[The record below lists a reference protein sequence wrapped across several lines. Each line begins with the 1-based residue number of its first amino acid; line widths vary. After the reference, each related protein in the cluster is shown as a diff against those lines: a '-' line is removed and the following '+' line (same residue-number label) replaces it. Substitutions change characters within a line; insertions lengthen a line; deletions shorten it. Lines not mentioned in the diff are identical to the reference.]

1 MNTSPHRLRHHHH
14 HHGTRSSPQT
24 AAVTVA
30 TPLSEELVNM
40 IAAVRLASKLCQVVQ
55 QQLSA
60 SEHVSKPDDS
70 PVTVADYGAQAIIA
84 WSLARR
90 AGGGDSTFSMIAEE
104 TSEDLRLPESAVML
118 RRITE
123 LINAVLTS
131 ETGEASAL
139 TPHEVLDLIDLGAS
153 DGGPVGRH
161 FVLDPID
168 GTRGFVAMRQYAVC
182 LAMLEDGKVVLNT
195 LGCPNLPTG
204 DGAAG
209 VMQRSGSSGVG
220 SLFTAMRGAGS
231 FQVPLWDV
239 TAPATAIT
247 VQDLSSAA
255 DGMAGARYME
265 SFESRHSDHSL
276 AAQVAERVGIVKP
289 PLRMDSQVK
298 YGLLARGAASLFMRY
313 PAATYREKIWD
324 HAAGVII
331 VEEAGGK
338 VTDGA
343 GRPLDFSKGRYLDLG
358 VQQAIIAASPALH
371 TQMLQALAI
380 NNGTVE

>member
-182 LAMLEDGKVVLNT
+182 LAMLEDGKVVLGT

-204 DGAAG
+204 VITDEDGAAG

-289 PLRMDSQVK
+289 PLRMDSQ
-298 YGLLARGAASLFMRY
+298 
-313 PAATYREKIWD
+313 KIWD